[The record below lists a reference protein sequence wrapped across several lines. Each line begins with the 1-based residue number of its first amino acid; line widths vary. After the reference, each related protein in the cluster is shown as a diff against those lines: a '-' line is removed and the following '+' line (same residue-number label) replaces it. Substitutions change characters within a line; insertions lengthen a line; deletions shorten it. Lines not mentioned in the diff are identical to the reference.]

1 MNNRDIIELCAGNLL
16 RRRTRTILAI
26 IGVVVGTCAIV
37 VMLSIGFGL
46 SANYQEQI
54 ESYGNLHTVQV
65 YSYGRGM
72 DSSGKTTELDDK
84 TIASIEAIPGVT
96 SVTPVIEQ
104 YLTLAIGRMVCNT
117 SVYGIRPE
125 TMETFGFEVA
135 EGRLLEAGDKYAVVF
150 GRNVASWFY
159 NPRQQQGAGWGT
171 GEPTVDVIT
180 TDLILTGD
188 WSYGTPQEGE
198 GEIRYETYKG
208 QGVGLLA
215 AENDESSYR
224 AYMSLD
230 ALKDIQTEIRKANG
244 EVITGGKM
252 TYQQAL
258 VYVDDINDVS
268 AVCDVIRDEMG
279 FETYSLNDW
288 LESMKE
294 TAAMIQGILGGI
306 GAISLLVA
314 ALGIANTMIMS
325 IYERTREIGVMKVIG
340 ANLRDI
346 RKMFLL
352 EAGMIG
358 FLGGLAGLIF
368 SYIISLMLNTVLLP
382 FMQGFLGS
390 MGSSGSVVSVIPFW
404 VSGSALLFATFIGLA
419 SGYYPAQRAMNL
431 SALEGLK
438 NE

>member
-26 IGVVVGTCAIV
+26 VGVVVGTCAIV

-46 SANYQEQI
+46 SANYQQQI

-65 YSYGRGM
+65 YNYGRAT
-72 DSSGKTTELDDK
+72 DASGKTIELDDR
-84 TIASIEAIPGVT
+84 TIASFEAIGGV
-96 SVTPVIEQ
+96 SAVTPVIEQ
-104 YLTLAIGRMVCNT
+104 YLTIGIGRMVCST
-117 SVYGIRPE
+117 SVLGIRPDS
-125 TMETFGFEVA
+125 MEKFGFEAA
-135 EGRLLEAGDKYAVVF
+135 EGRLLEPNDKNAVVF
-150 GRNVASWFY
+150 GRNVAAWFY
-159 NPRQQQGAGWGT
+159 NPRQQQWGGWGD

-180 TDLILTGD
+180 NDLVLTGD
-188 WSYGTPQEGE
+188 WSYGSSQEGE
-198 GEIRYETYKG
+198 GDIRYATHKG

-224 AYMSLD
+224 AYMPID
-230 ALKDIQTEIRKANG
+230 ALKEIQIEIRKANG
-244 EVITGGKM
+244 EVIQGGK
-252 TYQQAL
+252 TVYQQAM
-258 VYVDDINDVS
+258 VYVDNINDV
-268 AVCDVIRDEMG
+268 AGVCGVIRDEMG
-279 FETYSLNDW
+279 FEAYSLNDW
-288 LESMKE
+288 LESMKK

-358 FLGGLAGLIF
+358 FLGGLAGLVF

-390 MGSSGSVVSVIPFW
+390 MGSDGSVVSVIPFW
-404 VSGSALLFATFIGLA
+404 VSGGALVFATLIGLA
-419 SGYYPAQRAMNL
+419 SGYYPARRAMNL

>member
-1 MNNRDIIELCAGNLL
+1 
-16 RRRTRTILAI
+16 
-26 IGVVVGTCAIV
+26 
-37 VMLSIGFGL
+37 
-46 SANYQEQI
+46 
-54 ESYGNLHTVQV
+54 
-65 YSYGRGM
+65 
-72 DSSGKTTELDDK
+72 
-84 TIASIEAIPGVT
+84 
-96 SVTPVIEQ
+96 
-104 YLTLAIGRMVCNT
+104 
-117 SVYGIRPE
+117 
-125 TMETFGFEVA
+125 MEKFGFEVA
-135 EGRLLEAGDKYAVVF
+135 EGRLLESGDKYAVVF
-150 GRNVASWFY
+150 GQNVASWFY
-159 NPRQQQGAGWGT
+159 NPRQQQGSRWGG

-188 WSYGTPQEGE
+188 WSYGTSQEGE
-198 GEIRYETYKG
+198 GDIRYETYKG

-230 ALKDIQTEIRKANG
+230 TLKEIQTEIRKANG
-244 EVITGGKM
+244 EVITGGK
-252 TYQQAL
+252 TVYQQAL
-258 VYVDDINDVS
+258 VYVDDINDVGG
-268 AVCDVIRDEMG
+268 VCDAIRDEMG

-325 IYERTREIGVMKVIG
+325 IYERTKEIGVMKVIG

-358 FLGGLAGLIF
+358 FLGGLAGLVF

-390 MGSSGSVVSVIPFW
+390 MGSSGSVVSVIPYW

-419 SGYYPAQRAMNL
+419 SGYYPAKRAMNL

>member
-125 TMETFGFEVA
+125 TMEKFGFEVA

-159 NPRQQQGAGWGT
+159 NPRQQQGAGWGG

-180 TDLILTGD
+180 QDLILTGD

-244 EVITGGKM
+244 EVITGGKT

-368 SYIISLMLNTVLLP
+368 SYVISLMLNTVLLP

>member
-1 MNNRDIIELCAGNLL
+1 MNNRDIIELCLGNLL
-16 RRRTRTILAI
+16 RRRTRTILAV

-46 SANYQEQI
+46 SASYQQQI

-65 YSYGRGM
+65 YNYGGGM
-72 DSSGKTTELDDK
+72 DMNGQPIALDDA
-84 TIASIEAIPGVT
+84 TIAKIEALGGV
-96 SVTPVIEQ
+96 SAVTPVVEQ
-104 YLTLAIGRMVCNT
+104 YLTLGIGRMVCGA
-117 SVYGIRPE
+117 SVFGIRPD
-125 TMETFGFEVA
+125 TMEKFGFEVA
-135 EGRLLEAGDKYAVVF
+135 EGRLLEPGDKYAVVF
-150 GRNVASWFY
+150 GKNVATWFY
-159 NPRQQQGAGWGT
+159 NPRQQQGSGYN
-171 GEPTVDVIT
+171 GEATVDVIT
-180 TDLILTGD
+180 NDLVLTGD

-198 GEIRYETYKG
+198 GEIRYELYKA

-224 AYMSLD
+224 VYMNID
-230 ALKDIQTEIRKANG
+230 VLKEIKNEIRKANG
-244 EVITGGKM
+244 EVIVGGKT
-252 TYQQAL
+252 TYDQAL

-268 AVCDVIRDEMG
+268 GICDIIRDDMG

-325 IYERTREIGVMKVIG
+325 IYERTKEIGVMKVIG

-346 RKMFLL
+346 RKMFML

-358 FLGGLAGLIF
+358 FIGGVAGVVA
-368 SYIISLMLNTVLLP
+368 SYIISLLLNTVLLP
-382 FMQGFLGS
+382 FMQGFLGFL
-390 MGSSGSVVSVIPFW
+390 GGDGSVVSVIPVW
-404 VSGSALLFATFIGLA
+404 VAAGSLVFATLIGLA
-419 SGYYPAQRAMNL
+419 SGYYPAKRAMNL